1 MASRIAIVTDSTADL
16 APDVAAASNVT
27 VVPLHVSFGG
37 QEFRDGIDL
46 SVTALMKQMAAS
58 SELPVISHPAS
69 EAFEELFR
77 HLASNHDEVLVI
89 TLSSRLGETFQS
101 AQLAA
106 EAVVDLVAVTVIDSA
121 TISVALGCQ
130 ALHASEMAR
139 TGASVAD
146 IQAAL
151 AAEADLYET
160 VLFVDGL
167 DHLRKGD
174 RIGKATQLLGTML
187 QLRPLLRVEE
197 GQIVPFERTRTRSRA
212 ISALVDFVRDADAI
226 SEVTVLYTST
236 PEDAQS
242 LAEQISEAI
251 GLASIPTVQVGP
263 VIAAHLGPGT
273 LGVSLKE
280 LPNV

>member
-1 MASRIAIVTDSTADL
+1 MPSRIAVVTDSTSDL
-16 APDVAAASNVT
+16 APDVAAANSIT

-37 QEFRDGIDL
+37 QEFRDGVDL
-46 SVTALMKQMAAS
+46 SVAALMEQMATS
-58 SELPVISHPAS
+58 SQLPVITHPSA
-69 EAFEELFR
+69 ETFEEIFR
-77 HLASNHDEVLVI
+77 NLADTHDEVLVI

-106 EAVVDLVAVTVIDSA
+106 EAVGHLITATVIDSA
-121 TISVALGCQ
+121 TISVALGSQVLQ
-130 ALHASEMAR
+130 ASKLARAGSSMAE
-139 TGASVAD
+139 

-151 AAEADLYET
+151 ASEADLFET

-167 DHLRKGD
+167 EHLRKGD

-212 ISALVDFVRDADAI
+212 ISALVDFVRDVDAI

-236 PEDAQS
+236 PDDAQS
-242 LAEQISEAI
+242 LAEQISEAT
-251 GLASIPTVQVGP
+251 GLGAIPTVQVGP